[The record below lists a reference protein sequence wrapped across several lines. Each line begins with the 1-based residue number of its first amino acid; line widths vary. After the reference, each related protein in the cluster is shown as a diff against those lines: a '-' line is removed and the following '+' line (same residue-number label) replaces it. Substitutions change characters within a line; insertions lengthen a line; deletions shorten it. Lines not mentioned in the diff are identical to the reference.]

1 MEQEVKF
8 RTYHLRM
15 DIISLRDA
23 FERESDWCPTLER
36 TSAGIVDVCKGEENN
51 RQEGGE
57 RKFQLHCS

>member
-23 FERESDWCPTLER
+23 FERESDNPR
-36 TSAGIVDVCKGEENN
+36 ITSVWTSHGIFSK
-51 RQEGGE
+51 
-57 RKFQLHCS
+57 